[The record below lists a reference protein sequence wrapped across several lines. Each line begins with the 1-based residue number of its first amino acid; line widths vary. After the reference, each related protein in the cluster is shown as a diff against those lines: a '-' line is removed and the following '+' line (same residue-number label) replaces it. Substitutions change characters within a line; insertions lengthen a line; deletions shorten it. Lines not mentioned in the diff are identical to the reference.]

1 MTHLIWFICIGW
13 VGIHAEW
20 RATQQFPVLYWLYI
34 IYHMFNRI
42 LYIIYCYNYNL
53 FDPTDLFCNFLHF
66 SCRISVKHH
75 DLAKMWSHCWRSQ
88 IWIFHIMCRD
98 NTVMFWGYRCFC
110 ILVIKCKNLL
120 MSIMFLL
127 HLKKMFNSAAIE
139 RLKSRTLPMWCMT
152 IFGGGSHQAKR
163 SEREVTVFSDQQRK
177 QDRDD
182 EGGSD

>member
-1 MTHLIWFICIGW
+1 
-13 VGIHAEW
+13 
-20 RATQQFPVLYWLYI
+20 
-34 IYHMFNRI
+34 MFNRI
-42 LYIIYCYNYNL
+42 LYIIYCYNYNH
-53 FDPTDLFCNFLHF
+53 FDPTDLFCNILHF

-98 NTVMFWGYRCFC
+98 NTVMFWRYRCFC
-110 ILVIKCKNLL
+110 VLVIKCKHLL

-127 HLKKMFNSAAIE
+127 HLKIMYNSATFE
-139 RLKSRTLPMWCMT
+139 GLKSRMLPMWCMT

-182 EGGSD
+182 ERDRVIPCQICMKILDPFKNIFFCLLSS

>member
-1 MTHLIWFICIGW
+1 
-13 VGIHAEW
+13 
-20 RATQQFPVLYWLYI
+20 
-34 IYHMFNRI
+34 
-42 LYIIYCYNYNL
+42 
-53 FDPTDLFCNFLHF
+53 
-66 SCRISVKHH
+66 
-75 DLAKMWSHCWRSQ
+75 
-88 IWIFHIMCRD
+88 
-98 NTVMFWGYRCFC
+98 
-110 ILVIKCKNLL
+110 

-127 HLKKMFNSAAIE
+127 HLKKMYNSAAIE